1 MSIVC
6 LVDKGSIQMLT
17 YDVKYDMFILTFHS
31 GQIGASMEKARMLC
45 KHPSLFIFE
54 QLTFGGT
61 VIGIQL
67 VY

>member
-1 MSIVC
+1 
-6 LVDKGSIQMLT
+6 MLT